1 MNEMIN
7 NYQIVVARYNENI
20 SWLNKFK
27 NITLVYNKGNYD
39 KCLNDFNVISLPNF
53 GRESHTF
60 LYHIINNYDNLKE
73 YTIFFQGS
81 LKFDKNIKHNAL
93 NIENYFQIN
102 DFNATLQKVDFDLFK
117 HPIKHFGKW
126 KREQDSG
133 IMKKSY
139 FTCYSWLKN
148 FMDFDDSNINYI
160 NVAWGAIFSIHKSV
174 ILRKPKIFYEH
185 LIRFIDYHP
194 NPEEG
199 HFFERSWHFIFHNKH
214 LEKKIIKVIKNKDK
228 NINLQKLSTKDN
240 NFHLWINNNYYNKNF
255 HKINDLI
262 IYPHYYF
269 QINKHTF
276 SFTFTDIFY
285 IKIKI
290 NDDNYFQLV
299 LSSQQDFNIV
309 LLNNNIITKVKNNLN
324 NYLNDLNFIVELNT
338 IKIYINNELYFK
350 YNLDDI
356 KDIQFNNVDDILIF
370 VKSTSYSNNIVFNK
384 NKDNIKFIT
393 LINDYYDIRSFY
405 KTYFLENYIDLDN
418 F

>member
-39 KCLNDFNVISLPNF
+39 KSLNDFNVISLPNF

-148 FMDFDDSNINYI
+148 FMDFDDSNISHI
-160 NVAWGAIFSIHKSV
+160 SVAWGAIFSIHKSV

-214 LEKKIIKVIKNKDK
+214 LDKKIVKVIKNKDK
-228 NINLQKLSTKDN
+228 NINLQKISTKDN
-240 NFHLWINNNYYNKNF
+240 NFHLWISNNYYNKNY

-276 SFTFTDIFY
+276 SFSFTDIFY

-350 YNLDDI
+350 YNLDEI
-356 KDIQFNNVDDILIF
+356 KDIKFNNVDDILLF